1 VLVKSA
7 SRAPSVRA
15 VRRAVEA
22 VTGGRGHRQVAF
34 SVDVDPQ

>member
-1 VLVKSA
+1 MVKAPAASA
-7 SRAPSVRA
+7 PPRCA

-22 VTGGRGHRQVAF
+22 VAADKAHRGAAY